1 MVGRPDSGPRK
12 PPARKLT
19 QRSGERNRQT
29 ASWILTA
36 VLGVFFIAVFVWA
49 PPTLPPFKQR
59 MLAFAAALLAGTC
72 AIFWTGS
79 LGIHVQW
86 LTGRF
91 GQIAVR
97 AGGGLAVFVLV
108 LLWWESPLA
117 PVAVD
122 SGVYRVRVTVL
133 GPDGS
138 PAEDA
143 RVVSSLG
150 GETKKVSGG
159 WEIDI
164 PGARSGASRRLT
176 VLATEPAAFLQG
188 SAGIDLGEDREPS
201 VTVRLQ
207 ADRSAKVRGSVIDAE
222 GRALA
227 GVRVSAVGQEAEGVI
242 TGPDG
247 GFVLAAG
254 AATGQQVLL
263 RAEKAGF
270 EPLRQYHPAGG
281 DPVVLRLD
289 RTERK

>member
-1 MVGRPDSGPRK
+1 MAGRADSGPRK

-19 QRSGERNRQT
+19 RSGERSRLR

-36 VLGVFFIAVFVWA
+36 VLGVFFIAVFAWA
-49 PPTLPPFKQR
+49 PTTLPPFKQH
-59 MLAFAAALLAGTC
+59 MLGFAAALLAGTC

-79 LGIHVQW
+79 LAIHVQW
-86 LTGRF
+86 LTARF

-97 AGGGLAVFVLV
+97 GGGGLAVFVLV

-117 PVAVD
+117 PVRVD
-122 SGVYRVRVTVL
+122 TGVYRVRATVL
-133 GPDGS
+133 SPDGN

-143 RVVSSLG
+143 KVVSSLG
-150 GETKKVSGG
+150 GEIKKVAGG

-164 PGARSGASRRLT
+164 PGARPGASRRLMIH
-176 VLATEPAAFLQG
+176 ATEPTAFLQG
-188 SAGIDLGEDREPS
+188 SAEIDLGEDREPS
-201 VTVRLQ
+201 VSIRLQ

-227 GVRVSAVGQEAEGVI
+227 GVRVSVAGHEAEGVV

-254 AATGQQVLL
+254 AATGQQVQLS
-263 RAEKAGF
+263 AEKTGF
-270 EPLRQYHPAGG
+270 EPRRQYHPAG
-281 DPVVLRLD
+281 DAPAVLRLE